1 MLNAS
6 VFLST
11 VMFNWVRNY
20 FFKGDLLKSLYPITF
35 IFWVVWIAVL
45 DNNNIYVVLSNK
57 MKMHELE
64 REREIL
70 LEKIVNVKRER
81 NEVSGNPK
89 LLEKWAREKYM
100 MRKPNEDVYII
111 VDENNNL
118 FESSQN

>member
-1 MLNAS
+1 
-6 VFLST
+6 
-11 VMFNWVRNY
+11 MFNWIRNH
-20 FFKGDLLKSLYPITF
+20 FFHGDLLKSLYLITF

-45 DNNNIYVVLSNK
+45 DNNNISVVLSNK

-64 REREIL
+64 KEREIL

-81 NEVSGNPK
+81 NEVIGNPK

-118 FESSQN
+118 LESSRN

>member
-1 MLNAS
+1 
-6 VFLST
+6 
-11 VMFNWVRNY
+11 MFNWIRNH
-20 FFKGDLLKSLYPITF
+20 FFHGDLLKSLYLITF

-45 DNNNIYVVLSNK
+45 DNNNISVVLSNK

-64 REREIL
+64 NEREIL

-81 NEVSGNPK
+81 NEVFGNPK
-89 LLEKWAREKYM
+89 MLEKWAREKYM

-118 FESSQN
+118 LESSQN